1 MKPIEIFSK
10 IFCAA
15 FLMTVSNSL
24 MNAQSE
30 SASFSDFDQAG
41 GSSPIEL
48 IQGKMSGVR
57 VFSTDGNPS
66 GMKGVQLRGIRSL
79 RGDSQPLYIVD
90 GVVLGT
96 LTNANKDAFWQYDE
110 QAYTSALDPLAF
122 LSAYDIESI
131 EVLKDI
137 SASAIYGSKGANG
150 VVIIKTKK
158 ASEGAFNINWN
169 SDFTA
174 SPVFSHNHNFSINGS
189 QNRNSYNISAFYRNK
204 AGSMPRSTADDAGV
218 RLSFETAAN
227 SVVNFGFNSILTM
240 GNVSNTTGTAWF
252 GKGSATLDA
261 DNSAW
266 VSDYDDDTKDYRTVN
281 SAYLTLN
288 FTPYLSWKTNVGID
302 YQNLSR
308 VMWYGSQTRFGS
320 EVSCAASVLS
330 SMMMN
335 YNADTRLTFSNYIS
349 KRHHLTA
356 SVGAEILGN
365 RNRFNTMNGVNF
377 MTEVLRGKGLSLMQ
391 SEKEIR
397 QFSRSYLT
405 GRAFAE
411 LGYDYDGIAGV
422 KANISADVTPKY
434 TDYNPTLYPSA
445 TGYVDL
451 HKAFLSDCQAVST
464 IRLEGGW
471 GITGKEL
478 FVPYEMTSDYLT
490 GEWEKVDEDASVY
503 YDGLNK
509 VMTEGWNVGL
519 RLGFLSDRLTLG
531 VSYYDDQVED
541 TYNMYCFGKFDGQ
554 FWKYSDREQVYER
567 TASFGNRGFDVDLSA
582 DILAGKT
589 WKWTLYADASYNVN
603 RITSAGRDDMW
614 GRTVG
619 GGLIPTVN
627 AERHSIGSFY
637 GYRQNEDGSIK
648 DVTRDGKI
656 TEADRQIL
664 GNAVPEI
671 YGGFG
676 TTLSYKG
683 ISLDVRMDGAAGYSV
698 ANLTRLAADGH
709 DKLLESYVEK
719 GDYLRLSRVS
729 LGYDVPLNLKW
740 IKSLRVHASARNLVT
755 FTAYSGANP
764 DVSSYGVSA
773 LSYGCDYGAYPLMKT
788 VVLGI
793 SAKF

>member
-1 MKPIEIFSK
+1 MKPIEIFSRA
-10 IFCAA
+10 FCAA

-30 SASFSDFDQAG
+30 SVSFSDFDQAG

-48 IQGKMSGVR
+48 IQGKLSGVR

-66 GMKGVQLRGIRSL
+66 GMKGVQMRGIRSL

-90 GVVLGT
+90 GVILGT
-96 LTNANKDAFWQYDE
+96 STNANKDAFWQYDQ

-150 VVIIKTKK
+150 VVIITTKK
-158 ASEGAFNINWN
+158 ASEGTFNVNWN
-169 SDFTA
+169 SDFTVT
-174 SPVFSHNHNFSINGS
+174 PVFSHNHNFSINGS
-189 QNRNSYNISAFYRNK
+189 KNRNSYNISAFYRNK
-204 AGSMPRSTADDAGV
+204 VGSMPRNTADDAGV

-227 SVVNFGFNSILTM
+227 SVVAFGFNSLLSI
-240 GNVSNTTGTAWF
+240 GNTSNTTGTAWY

-261 DNSAW
+261 DNSSW
-266 VSDYDDDTKDYRTVN
+266 ISDYDDDATDYRTVN
-281 SAYLTLN
+281 SVYLALN
-288 FTPYLSWKTNVGID
+288 FTPYLSWKTTLGVD
-302 YQNLSR
+302 YQNITR
-308 VMWYGSQTRFGS
+308 VMWYGSKTDFGS
-320 EVSCAASVLS
+320 EVSSAAAVMS

-335 YNADTRLTFSNYIS
+335 YNADTRLTFSNYIA
-349 KRHHLTA
+349 KHHHLTA
-356 SVGAEILGN
+356 SVGAEVLGN

-391 SEKEIR
+391 SQKEIR
-397 QFSRSYLT
+397 QFSRTYLT

-411 LGYDYDGIAGV
+411 LGYEYDGIAGF

-434 TDYNPTLYPSA
+434 TDYNATLYPSA
-445 TGYVDL
+445 TGYFDI
-451 HKAFLSDCQAVST
+451 HRAFLRDNKVVSA

-471 GITGKEL
+471 GVSGKEL

-490 GEWEKVDEDASVY
+490 GQWYQVDENAGVY
-503 YDGLNK
+503 YDGLNR
-509 VMTEGWNVGL
+509 VITQGWNIGL
-519 RLGFLSDRLTLG
+519 RLRLLSDRIRLG
-531 VSYYDDQVED
+531 VTYYED
-541 TYNMYCFGKFDGQ
+541 MAYDVYDMFCFGKLDGKL
-554 FWKYSDREQVYER
+554 WKYSERKQVFER
-567 TASFGNRGFDVDLSA
+567 VASFSNRGMDIDLSA
-582 DILAGKT
+582 DIISSKD
-589 WKWTLYADASYNVN
+589 WNWTLYADLSYNAN
-603 RITSAGRDDMW
+603 RIISASRQDMW

-627 AERHSIGSFY
+627 AERQSIGSFY

-664 GNAVPEI
+664 GNAVPEY

-683 ISLDVRMDGAAGYSV
+683 LSLDVRMDGAAGFNV

-729 LGYDVPLNLKW
+729 LGYEVPLNLKW
-740 IKSLRVHASARNLVT
+740 IKSLRVHASTRNLMT
-755 FTAYSGANP
+755 FTSYSGANP

-773 LSYGCDYGAYPLMKT
+773 LSYGCDYGAYPLMKI